1 MGREAGLMS
10 MKEALRLT
18 VMDEYLAGRLTQA
31 QAALKLG
38 LSVRQVKRLNRRIR
52 EQGAEGLLSKRRG
65 VASNRKVA
73 DAERERV
80 LGLVRLHYADFGPEL
95 AREYLVREH
104 GFGQCTETLRGW
116 MTQAGLW
123 RPKPRRTKR
132 IHSPRQRRACQGELV
147 QIDASHHD
155 WFEARAPKC
164 CLIAYIDDATGHVKG
179 AQFEPSETT
188 PGYLGVLHAY
198 VSTHGAPLA
207 LYSDRHSIFTK
218 HDEEDAKPTQFE
230 RAALQL
236 GIEVI
241 CAHSPQAKGRVER
254 LFQTLQDRMC
264 KAMRL
269 AGIQRL
275 EAANAWL
282 PGYIQEHNQR
292 FAVAPRESADMHRCW
307 QGTAEQLAGI
317 CALHHQR
324 QLSAQLACRF
334 QGQILQLDEGQAKAP
349 KASAMVDIAQ
359 YADGRVTLSYRGH
372 ALKHKRYACQDHIG
386 GGKAQDSKTVN
397 TRVDAARQKEHRR
410 IAELAAAMQHQD
422 SQRRRGIYKVNSP
435 ANEPRAA
442 ARSVT
447 LPLESV
453 PHSRVTN

>member
-1 MGREAGLMS
+1 MGQELGLMS
-10 MKEALRLT
+10 MKEALRLA
-18 VMDEYLAGRLTQA
+18 VMDEHLAGQLTQA
-31 QAALKLG
+31 QAAIKLG

-52 EQGAEGLLSKRRG
+52 EEGAQGLLSKRRG
-65 VASNRKVA
+65 LASNRKVP
-73 DAERERV
+73 DLERERV
-80 LGLVRLHYADFGPEL
+80 LALVRVHYADFGPEL
-95 AREYLVREH
+95 AREYLVRDH
-104 GFGQCTETLRGW
+104 GFEQCTETLRGW

-123 RPKPRRTKR
+123 WPKPRRTKR
-132 IHSPRQRRACQGELV
+132 IHSPRQRRACRGELA

-164 CLIAYIDDATGHVKG
+164 CLIAYIDDATGEVK
-179 AQFEPSETT
+179 AARFEPSETT
-188 PGYLGVLHAY
+188 EGYLGVLRAY

-236 GIEVI
+236 GIETI

-269 AGIQRL
+269 AGVQGL
-275 EAANAWL
+275 KAANAWL
-282 PGYIQEHNQR
+282 PGYIQQHNQR
-292 FAVAPRESADMHRCW
+292 FAVAPREPADMHRHW
-307 QGTAEQLAGI
+307 HGTAAQLAAI

-334 QGQILQLDEGQAKAP
+334 QGQILQLHEGQAHAP
-349 KASAMVDIAQ
+349 KASAMIDIAQ
-359 YADGRVTLSYRGH
+359 YADGTVTLSYRGH
-372 ALKHKRYACQDHIG
+372 ALKHKGYACQDHVSR
-386 GGKAQDSKTVN
+386 GKAQDSKTVN
-397 TRVDAARQKEHRR
+397 TRVDEVRQKERRR
-410 IAELAAAMQHQD
+410 IAELAAAMEHQE
-422 SQRRRGIYKVNSP
+422 SQRRKGIYKVNSP

-442 ARSVT
+442 AARSG
-447 LPLESV
+447 LRPARAAAAM
-453 PHSRVTN
+453 P

>member
-1 MGREAGLMS
+1 MGREQGLLN

-18 VMDEYLAGRLTQA
+18 VMDEFLAGLLTQA
-31 QAALKLG
+31 QAAHKLG

-52 EQGAEGLLSKRRG
+52 EQGTEGLLSKRRG
-65 VASNRKVA
+65 VPSNRKVA

-80 LGLVRLHYADFGPEL
+80 LGLVRVHYADFGPEL
-95 AREYLVREH
+95 AREYLAREH

-155 WFEARAPKC
+155 WFESRAPKC
-164 CLIAYIDDATGHVKG
+164 CLIAYIDDATGYVLG
-179 AQFEPSETT
+179 ARFEPSETT
-188 PGYLGVLHAY
+188 EGYLGVLHVY
-198 VSTHGAPLA
+198 VSKHGAPLA

-269 AGIQRL
+269 EGIQGL

-282 PGYIQEHNQR
+282 PGYIRGHNQR
-292 FAVAPRESADMHRCW
+292 FAVTPREPADMHRRW
-307 QGTAEQLAGI
+307 LGSAEQLAEI
-317 CALHHQR
+317 CTLHYQR
-324 QLSAQLACRF
+324 QLSAQQACRF
-334 QGQILQLDEGQAKAP
+334 QGQILQLDEGQANAP

-359 YADGRVTLSYRGH
+359 YADGRVKLSYRGH
-372 ALKHKRYACQDHIG
+372 ALKHKRYACQDQAAHN
-386 GGKAQDSKTVN
+386 KSHDTKTVN
-397 TRVDAARQKEHRR
+397 TRVDEVRQRERRR
-410 IAELAAAMQHQD
+410 IAELATAMEHQE
-422 SQRRRGIYKVNSP
+422 SQRRKGIYKTNSP
-435 ANEPRAA
+435 ANAPRATAAHSGLRPARAA
-442 ARSVT
+442 AAT
-447 LPLESV
+447 
-453 PHSRVTN
+453 T

>member
-1 MGREAGLMS
+1 MGRELGLVS

-18 VMDEYLAGRLTQA
+18 VMDEFLAGQLTQA
-31 QAALKLG
+31 QAATKLG

-65 VASNRKVA
+65 VPSNRKVA

-80 LGLVRLHYADFGPEL
+80 LDLVRTHYADFGPEL
-95 AREYLVREH
+95 AREYLAREH

-116 MTQAGLW
+116 MTRAGLW

-164 CLIAYIDDATGHVKG
+164 CLIAYIDDATGEVKG
-179 AQFEPSETT
+179 ARFEPSETT
-188 PGYLGVLHAY
+188 EGYLGVLRVY

-269 AGIQRL
+269 ARVQGLQ
-275 EAANAWL
+275 AANAWL
-282 PGYIQEHNQR
+282 PGYIRHHNQR
-292 FAVAPRESADMHRCW
+292 FAVAPREQANMHRRW
-307 QGTAEQLAGI
+307 HGSAAQLAGI

-334 QGQILQLDEGQAKAP
+334 EGQILQLDEGQADAP
-349 KASAMVDIAQ
+349 KASALVDIAQ
-359 YADGRVTLSYRGH
+359 YADGTVTLSYRGH
-372 ALKHKRYACQDHIG
+372 ALRHRRYACQDHVSG
-386 GGKAQDSKTVN
+386 AKRHDSKTVN
-397 TRVDAARQKEHRR
+397 TRVDAVRQKERRR
-410 IAELAAAMQHQD
+410 IAELAAAMEHQD
-422 SQRRRGIYKVNSP
+422 SQRRNGIYKVNSP
-435 ANEPRAA
+435 ATEPRAA
-442 ARSVT
+442 AARSRLRPGRAAAAT
-447 LPLESV
+447 P
-453 PHSRVTN
+453 